1 LYKHT
6 NEYFIV
12 RLIVIFYTFAENEQ
26 ALNMWKSDRK
36 TRQSAGKVDKIVG
49 TESNPTKMK
58 SGQIIINKKATEE
71 NLDKLIQ
78 INEDGLDKSQTGK
91 TTTDGTQGGL
101 LKGKPHYDAKGN
113 PTGGIPVVVDK
124 SRNIEVEGE
133 EFVVNAEASKKH
145 WQELSKINQSAG
157 NGVAI
162 GPPNGAADEDPEEYD
177 KGGKIQFNPNHVPN
191 KWILSFAE
199 KVRTKYPKV
208 WDLGGNIFGNEAYK
222 NLKRVAERGYW
233 LDSEEWMYIKWQSYI
248 ARHKKDF
255 RIAGVIAMLKWVD
268 KVDRGW
274 AYMKDLIEERIKKET
289 AKPGWK
295 HKMKGGGQIPTN
307 DFIYYNDLNDDL
319 EQKLYSTA
327 QEYFVKH
334 KTDDYWH
341 FSMQYFNGNQVTFEI
356 YSALGGYWLNFHLES
371 NKPLLNTI
379 KLVPIEKMKQ
389 GGTTQA
395 QKEKIGKVMHE
406 LIKRADGTYSQR
418 GLWDNIRANIG
429 SGKKPT
435 KQMLEQEEKI
445 KRESK
450 YHLGGD
456 MSKHLAPNGKPSNLT
471 HEQWHLV
478 RTPEF
483 KAWFGDWEH
492 SPETASKVVDENGEP
507 LVVWHGTNKEFNV
520 FGKDKNANILPKYR
534 KDYEFHKNTNYF
546 HTDKNYAQTFGS
558 RGSGNEKPYFLYVE
572 TLKLVDEDTIE
583 DIGYVKTIYDYY
595 VTIDNADGV
604 YSESGQYATLLS
616 PRQIKL
622 ADGSNTTFDS
632 KNPDIRFEEGGL
644 IAPNGKKSNLT
655 PEQYKLVR
663 TPQFKSWFGDWENN
677 PKNSSQVVDENGEP
691 LVVYRGDSSS
701 SKKGNI
707 FKTGFNRMGF
717 ISKERL
723 PNQYFH
729 YFVNQ
734 YDVALGYAKNQI
746 EDHNDKVEY
755 TGKGKMWETK
765 VTPYFL
771 NIRNPIDITP
781 NNKLFPTFE
790 QYKAAQKKTL
800 GAEWYKNEEYRMA
813 HDYGFYITASQLNK
827 IYANQLGKD
836 YLENDSRWSFLAPW
850 YKEQFETDYQ
860 IQPTY
865 HFFIEYKNTRFVGD
879 ILYRVYNKM
888 VERKID
894 GLIFLESTHWNSE
907 FWENHKKYQSGELK
921 DDYRKWVEK
930 PKVFAA
936 LESNQIKLADGTNTT
951 FDSENPDI
959 RFKGGG
965 LINLNDFNKQIKL
978 ELKKSDYEHWET
990 KEEKRKGIT
999 SLYANEYYSQNNI
1012 IPLAE
1017 PDDEYSLYFQR
1028 VSLNDKEYIIG
1039 FSLFFHDIKNP
1050 LKITEANVT
1059 FYDEDYNE
1067 ISNPNIRY
1075 DDGGNTDYNELYEVY
1090 VYDHNEPVKVFSS
1103 YNLTEAKNVLNE
1115 QRKSG
1120 KKGAHI
1126 QYSFKDGGTTDARDT
1141 VTFDIPLLIRTLEL
1155 AREDI
1160 KSDAELHRVVE
1171 NLIELKNKK
1180 VLTMD
1185 DYDYIAYI
1193 KKHTEQMKQGGTTQ
1207 AQKEKIAKVM
1217 HEFKSGELHSGS
1229 KRGPIVTNRD
1239 QAIAIALSEA
1249 GASKYAPGGGVD
1261 DWQNKGLKTYL
1272 ESVGFAIRTDGIV
1285 KYESVEVV
1293 LWLQRKYEI
1302 KKGDAFMIE
1311 VGSPDEPYNS
1321 EDKGLKI
1328 AVIDNI
1334 FNNSVRGKGLAS
1346 VVLDKIVEGADL
1358 TKTTLQLIP
1367 EQMDEAGLTTEQ
1379 LIQWYSKRGFKPIGD
1394 GEVYQRTPEAVKEK
1408 TNSGNIEP
1416 IRTLGNG
1423 ASVYFETDFYRLN
1436 ERYLKP
1442 GYLLLVNKAG
1452 DQYGVPEWE
1461 FEFTDL
1467 NEAMY
1472 VANKLYESYPNG
1484 VSEAVLLDKYV
1495 DEIKKGRAI
1504 FIATELPKNT
1514 EAILQAIKPKA
1525 PDSYF
1530 NNQIAEV
1537 SVNQEIWNILNQKDS
1552 PFYFDGSG
1560 EERIKV
1566 RDDIFNAWLNV
1577 QRQKDSRFEPHWAIK
1592 IEKVLALDPEAFKN
1606 KFSLHSFSIDKYA
1619 RLSIRF
1625 KNGDYAVMDL
1635 PTMAKLETT
1644 ITPKLSIWDR
1654 YNDVKYFLD
1663 NAAIHIDSKPELV
1676 LANLKSSSKQWT
1688 GRPKGMSKAAVETKT
1703 EKANKPKFS
1712 EKLYRGVGDRVN
1724 VTYGK
1729 RTDEG
1734 LGDFWTNNRTMAE
1747 WFAGLT
1753 EYDVNTERYQPT
1765 GGNGK
1770 VLEQVIELQNPYVID
1785 SSHPEYEID
1794 NENDSWQ
1801 ILMDDMDAK
1810 TKDEVQEYVSKLV
1823 RQGYDGIVLKDNQTN
1838 YYESDTYD
1846 IVVKFTDEQMKNAG
1860 NEMPM
1865 NNTISTYV
1873 TDYANPYEVN
1883 RAIEKLIQMKGMDR
1897 NDYTPDEIKFISYFS
1912 GYGGLAKY
1920 GTFSDEELKGLL
1932 YEFFT
1937 PDEVVR
1943 KMWGL
1948 AYKYGYGTIA
1958 DNSVLEPSVGVGA
1971 FLRYAPEDVPVVAN
1985 EINPVS
1991 ANICSILYPNAHI
2004 VLQPFEKNFIKS
2016 NLSIK
2021 SKIDDLQKYSLVIGN
2036 PPYGELKSKYIAM
2049 GEKDYTMAGNWIE
2062 YFITR
2067 GLDLLHPGGLLIYIV
2082 GTEQM
2087 NGGTLFLD
2095 SPISKVKRM
2104 IFDKAELVDAYR
2116 LPANIFERTGVS
2128 SEIIV
2133 FKKK

>member
-1 LYKHT
+1 
-6 NEYFIV
+6 
-12 RLIVIFYTFAENEQ
+12 
-26 ALNMWKSDRK
+26 MWKSDRK
-36 TRQSAGKVDKIVG
+36 TRELAGKVDKIVG

-58 SGQIIINKKATEE
+58 SGQTIINKKATKQ
-71 NLDKLIQ
+71 NLKRLIE

-91 TTTDGTQGGL
+91 TTTDGTKGG
-101 LKGKPHYDAKGN
+101 KFVGPPHYDAQGN
-113 PTGGIPVVVDK
+113 PTGGIPAVVDN

-133 EFVVNAEASKKH
+133 EFAVNAEASKKH
-145 WQELSKINQSAG
+145 WKELSKINQSAG

-162 GPPNGAADEDPEEYD
+162 GPPSGASDEDPEEYE

-191 KWILSFAE
+191 KWILSYAE

-295 HKMKGGGQIPTN
+295 HKMKGGG
-307 DFIYYNDLNDDL
+307 
-319 EQKLYSTA
+319 
-327 QEYFVKH
+327 
-334 KTDDYWH
+334 
-341 FSMQYFNGNQVTFEI
+341 
-356 YSALGGYWLNFHLES
+356 
-371 NKPLLNTI
+371 
-379 KLVPIEKMKQ
+379 
-389 GGTTQA
+389 
-395 QKEKIGKVMHE
+395 E
-406 LIKRADGTYSQR
+406 LIKRADGSYSQR

-546 HTDKNYAQTFGS
+546 HTDKNYAETFGS
-558 RGSGNEKPYFLYVE
+558 KGSGNEKPYFLYVE

-632 KNPDIRFEEGGL
+632 KNPDIRFKDGGL
-644 IAPNGKKSNLT
+644 IK
-655 PEQYKLVR
+655 
-663 TPQFKSWFGDWENN
+663 
-677 PKNSSQVVDENGEP
+677 
-691 LVVYRGDSSS
+691 
-701 SKKGNI
+701 
-707 FKTGFNRMGF
+707 
-717 ISKERL
+717 
-723 PNQYFH
+723 
-729 YFVNQ
+729 
-734 YDVALGYAKNQI
+734 
-746 EDHNDKVEY
+746 
-755 TGKGKMWETK
+755 
-765 VTPYFL
+765 
-771 NIRNPIDITP
+771 
-781 NNKLFPTFE
+781 
-790 QYKAAQKKTL
+790 
-800 GAEWYKNEEYRMA
+800 
-813 HDYGFYITASQLNK
+813 
-827 IYANQLGKD
+827 
-836 YLENDSRWSFLAPW
+836 
-850 YKEQFETDYQ
+850 
-860 IQPTY
+860 
-865 HFFIEYKNTRFVGD
+865 
-879 ILYRVYNKM
+879 
-888 VERKID
+888 
-894 GLIFLESTHWNSE
+894 
-907 FWENHKKYQSGELK
+907 
-921 DDYRKWVEK
+921 
-930 PKVFAA
+930 
-936 LESNQIKLADGTNTT
+936 
-951 FDSENPDI
+951 
-959 RFKGGG
+959 
-965 LINLNDFNKQIKL
+965 LNDFNKKIKL
-978 ELKKSDYEHWET
+978 ELKNYEHWET

-999 SLYANEYYSQNNI
+999 SLYANEYYFQNNI

-1039 FSLFFHDIKNP
+1039 FSLFFHDTKNP

-1075 DDGGNTDYNELYEVY
+1075 DDGGM
-1090 VYDHNEPVKVFSS
+1090 
-1103 YNLTEAKNVLNE
+1103 
-1115 QRKSG
+1115 
-1120 KKGAHI
+1120 
-1126 QYSFKDGGTTDARDT
+1126 TDARDT

-1193 KKHTEQMKQGGTTQ
+1193 KKRTEHMKQGGTTQ

-1249 GASKYAPGGGVD
+1249 NASKYAPGGGLD

-1367 EQMDEAGLTTEQ
+1367 EQMDESGLTTEQ

-1394 GEVYQRTPEAVKEK
+1394 GEVYQRAPEAVKEK

-1436 ERYLKP
+1436 GRYEKP

-1472 VANKLYESYPNG
+1472 VANKLYEIYPTG
-1484 VSEAVLLDKYV
+1484 VPYAVLLDKYV
-1495 DEIKKGRAI
+1495 DDIKKGRAI
-1504 FIATELPKNT
+1504 FEATELPKNT
-1514 EAILQAIKPKA
+1514 EAILQAIKPEIS
-1525 PDSYF
+1525 DSYF
-1530 NNQIAEV
+1530 NNQIAEQ
-1537 SVNQEIWNILNQKDS
+1537 SVRSEIWKLIDDS
-1552 PFYFDGSG
+1552 SSPYYISN
-1560 EERIKV
+1560 ENERTQA
-1566 RDDIFNAWLNV
+1566 REDIFNAWLNV
-1577 QRQKDSRFEPHWAIK
+1577 QRQKDSKFAPERAVQIQN
-1592 IEKVLALDPEAFKN
+1592 VLALDPEAFKD
-1606 KFSLHSFSIDKYA
+1606 KFSLYSFNVDENS
-1619 RLSIRF
+1619 RLNITF
-1625 KNGDYAVMDL
+1625 KNGDGITLDL
-1635 PTMAKLETT
+1635 PTSMSRMERFGTLKTNV
-1644 ITPKLSIWDR
+1644 WDR
-1654 YNDVKYFLD
+1654 LTDIKYFLE
-1663 NAAIHIDSKPELV
+1663 NAVTHIDSKPELV

-1688 GRPKGMSKAAVETKT
+1688 SRPKGMPKAAVET
-1703 EKANKPKFS
+1703 
-1712 EKLYRGVGDRVN
+1712 
-1724 VTYGK
+1724 
-1729 RTDEG
+1729 
-1734 LGDFWTNNRTMAE
+1734 
-1747 WFAGLT
+1747 
-1753 EYDVNTERYQPT
+1753 
-1765 GGNGK
+1765 
-1770 VLEQVIELQNPYVID
+1770 VIEEPI
-1785 SSHPEYEID
+1785 
-1794 NENDSWQ
+1794 
-1801 ILMDDMDAK
+1801 
-1810 TKDEVQEYVSKLV
+1810 
-1823 RQGYDGIVLKDNQTN
+1823 
-1838 YYESDTYD
+1838 
-1846 IVVKFTDEQMKNAG
+1846 KNAES
-1860 NEMPM
+1860 EMPM

-1883 RAIEKLIQMKGMDR
+1883 RAIEKLLDMKGTDR
-1897 NDYTPDEIKFISYFS
+1897 NDYTPDEIKFISYYS
-1912 GYGGLAKY
+1912 GYGGLEKY
-1920 GTFSDEELKGLL
+1920 GTYSDEELKGLL

-1991 ANICSILYPNAHI
+1991 AKICSILYPNAHI
-2004 VLQPFEKNFIKS
+2004 VLQPFEKNFIKA
-2016 NLSIK
+2016 NTSIK

-2036 PPYGELKSKYIAM
+2036 PPYGRLKSKYIGM
-2049 GEKDYTMAGNWIE
+2049 GEKDYSMAANFAE

-2082 GTEQM
+2082 GAEQM

-2095 SPISKVKRM
+2095 SPISKVKRI

-2116 LPANIFERTGVS
+2116 LPVNIFERTGVS